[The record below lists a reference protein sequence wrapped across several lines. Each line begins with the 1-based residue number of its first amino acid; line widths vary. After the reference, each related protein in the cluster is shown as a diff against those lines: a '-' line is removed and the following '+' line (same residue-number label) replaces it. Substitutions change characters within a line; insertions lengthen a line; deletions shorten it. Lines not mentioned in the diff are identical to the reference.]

1 MKKAL
6 FIQYIQWHFFDVFGE
21 IYTGWKN
28 FLVFTFN
35 YFSIGLL
42 LETFFLHW
50 HKYSLRYGKSV
61 SPSWY
66 FEVFVFNMMSRVIG
80 MVLRIFMII
89 IGLLSEV
96 FVFVLGISLL
106 VVWVLLPLIIFLG
119 FLFGLRL
126 MALI

>member
-6 FIQYIQWHFFDVFGE
+6 FIQYIEWHFFDAFNE

-28 FLVFTFN
+28 FLLFTFN
-35 YFSIGLL
+35 YFSIDLL
-42 LETFFLHW
+42 LKTFFSHW

-66 FEVFVFNMMSRVIG
+66 FEVFVFNMMSRIIG
-80 MVLRIFMII
+80 MVLRVFMII
-89 IGLLSEV
+89 IGTLAEVSV
-96 FVFVLGISLL
+96 FVFGISLL
-106 VVWVLLPLIIFLG
+106 VVWVTLPLILFIG

-126 MALI
+126 MTLI